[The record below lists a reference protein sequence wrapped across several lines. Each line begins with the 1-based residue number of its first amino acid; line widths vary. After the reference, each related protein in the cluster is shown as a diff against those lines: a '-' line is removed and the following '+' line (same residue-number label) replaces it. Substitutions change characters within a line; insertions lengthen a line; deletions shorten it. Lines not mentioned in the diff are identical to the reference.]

1 MGTRGHG
8 KLLRRRAPW
17 HDLRPRILAVRGTS
31 ARDRPRHRLWQRRFA
46 SDPTIV
52 GKPIQLSGHTYTVVG
67 VAPLGFHGLDF
78 ILDPEFWV
86 PFGNVEQLAPSVPK
100 RDARGYHWLA
110 VVGRLSPGVSSTQAA
125 AELTTLAKHY
135 ASAYPATDKGGG
147 FLLTQA
153 GFLPPRDRS
162 VILAFLATLSIA
174 VLLVLCIACANV
186 ANLLLAKAA
195 ASAKIRGL
203 SSSVRLHRAP
213 AAIRLFW
220 AMS

>member
-1 MGTRGHG
+1 LARCSRTIESRREFYTGCSRTHHAG
-8 KLLRRRAPW
+8 KALRF
-17 HDLRPRILAVRGTS
+17 G
-31 ARDRPRHRLWQRRFA
+31 
-46 SDPTIV
+46 
-52 GKPIQLSGHTYTVVG
+52 LSGH
-67 VAPLGFHGLDF
+67 F
-78 ILDPEFWV
+78 
-86 PFGNVEQLAPSVPK
+86 
-100 RDARGYHWLA
+100 
-110 VVGRLSPGVSSTQAA
+110 
-125 AELTTLAKHY
+125 
-135 ASAYPATDKGGG
+135 KGGG